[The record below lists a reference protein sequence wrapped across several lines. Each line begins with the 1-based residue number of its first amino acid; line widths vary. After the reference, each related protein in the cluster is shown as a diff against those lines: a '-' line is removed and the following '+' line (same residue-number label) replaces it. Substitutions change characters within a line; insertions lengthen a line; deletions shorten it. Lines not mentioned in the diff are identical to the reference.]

1 VIAKQEIL
9 MSEEMRRFPFE
20 KKKHLKTSDRIYTK
34 INYRI
39 NTSGDDKLI
48 EVIWR
53 IISLI
58 RRDEK
63 EKIEGI
69 YR

>member
-1 VIAKQEIL
+1 VIAKQEML

-39 NTSGDDKLI
+39 NTSTGDDKLI
-48 EVIWR
+48 EVI
-53 IISLI
+53 
-58 RRDEK
+58 
-63 EKIEGI
+63 
-69 YR
+69 

>member
-1 VIAKQEIL
+1 MQNKRYSCQKRWGDSL
-9 MSEEMRRFPFE
+9 SR
-20 KKKHLKTSDRIYTK
+20 KKKHLKTSDRIYIK
-34 INYRI
+34 INYKI
-39 NTSGDDKLI
+39 NISTGDDKLI